1 MTLHKKTL
9 VVTGL
14 TLLVLIAIIYAI
26 SRVLLLGSFTR
37 LETRD
42 VRQNVKRVINILS
55 DEKSDIQSI
64 AYDWAVWDDTYAFV
78 QDRNE
83 DYIRSNLTDNT
94 LANLRVNVML
104 FLHADGRIIY
114 AKAVDINTGAGM
126 PVPRGLMTHL
136 AAGNRLVQHADT
148 KSVVTGMVLL
158 PEGPMLVTSR
168 PVLTSQKEG
177 PIHGILVFGRLFDT
191 RTVKQLSE
199 KINLPL
205 ETYRLDDPKSLSPF
219 QDTGT
224 YRLIE
229 DSLWVNPLSKDFISA
244 FMLLKDIYDQPVLGL
259 EMKLDREV
267 YQQGVTALHWLL
279 VWLISVALVF
289 TLVSLLFLERFILAR
304 MINLSSEVRGIGED
318 GNSSTSVTVTGN
330 DELSQL
336 AVDINRMVR
345 DLIRARH
352 QAELAS
358 RAKGEFLSNM
368 SHEIRTPMNGI
379 IGMTELALNTDL
391 TPEQRQYLEMVK
403 TSADSLLTLINDILD
418 FSKIEARKLA
428 LEKIDFDLRNAIE
441 TAVDTLAV
449 QARKKRLEL
458 SVYLSPD
465 VPTALVGDPSRLRQ
479 VILNLAGN
487 AIKFTHEG
495 DVVVRVAMEADTD
508 DAALLHFTVSDT
520 GIGIP
525 RAQLE
530 TIFES
535 FTQADG
541 STTRQYGGTGLGLA
555 ISKELVELM
564 GGRIWV
570 ESPKGFGPENE
581 KSKTGGPG
589 STFHFTA
596 RFRLSPP
603 KPMDKV
609 DPRRFDL
616 TGLPIL
622 AVDDNAT
629 NRLIFKE
636 MTASWGLVPSL
647 AASGEEGLSLMK
659 AAFEAGKPYKLLL
672 LDWQMP
678 GMDGFQ
684 VAEQVRKGPFG
695 ADTQIILLTSG
706 GQIGDAERCR
716 EIGISGYLL
725 KPVKKSELLAALLM
739 AIGRPV
745 EAKGPV
751 ITRHTIEEARRR
763 YSILL
768 AEDNPVNQMLARKLL
783 EKRGHGVVV
792 ASNGAEAVRIYEKR
806 RFDLVLMDVQM
817 PEIDGLEATHR
828 IREMEKTSGVHT
840 PIVAMTAHAMAQDR
854 ERCLAAGMDDY
865 VSKPIRPEALFDTI
879 ENQVRKSRK
888 NGKEKDAKS
897 VAST

>member
-1 MTLHKKTL
+1 MTLHKKIW
-9 VVTGL
+9 VVTGI

-26 SRVLLLGSFTR
+26 SRVLLLDSFAK

-42 VRQNVKRVINILS
+42 VRQNVKRVMNILS
-55 DEKSDIQSI
+55 AEKSDIQSI
-64 AYDWAVWDDTYAFV
+64 AYDWAVWDDTYAFI

-83 DYIRSNLTDNT
+83 AYIQSNLPDNT
-94 LANLRVNVML
+94 LINLRVNVMI

-114 AKAVDINTGAGM
+114 AKAVDINTGAAM
-126 PVPRGLMTHL
+126 PVPRGLMTHMV
-136 AAGNRLVQHADT
+136 AGDRLVQHANT
-148 KSVVTGMVLL
+148 ESVVTGMLL
-158 PEGPMLVTSR
+158 LTEGPMLVTSR
-168 PVLTSQKEG
+168 PILTSQKEG
-177 PIHGILVFGRLFDT
+177 PIHGTLIFGRLFDT

-199 KINLPL
+199 KVNLPL
-205 ETYRLDDPKSLSPF
+205 ETYRLDDPKSPRPF
-219 QDTGT
+219 QETRT
-224 YRLIE
+224 YRLIG
-229 DSLWVNPLSKDFISA
+229 DSLWIHPLSKDFISA
-244 FMLLKDIYDQPVLGL
+244 YMLLKDIYDQPVLGL

-267 YQQGVTALHWLL
+267 YKQGVAALHWLVAWL
-279 VWLISVALVF
+279 VAAALVF
-289 TLVSLLFLERFILAR
+289 TLVTLLFLERFILAR
-304 MINLSSEVRGIGED
+304 MVNLSSEVRRIGED
-318 GNSSTSVTVTGN
+318 GNLSTSVSEAGN

-336 AVDINRMVR
+336 AVDINRMVS
-345 DLIRARH
+345 DLIQARH
-352 QAELAS
+352 QAEAAS
-358 RAKGEFLSNM
+358 GAKGEFLSNM

-418 FSKIEARKLA
+418 FSKIEARKLE
-428 LEKIDFDLRNAIE
+428 LEKIDFDLRNALE
-441 TAVDTLAV
+441 TGVDTLAV

-458 SVYLSPD
+458 SVYISPD

-495 DVVVRVAMEADTD
+495 DVVIRVATETEED

-525 RAQLE
+525 QVKLG

-555 ISKELVELM
+555 ISKQLVELM

-570 ESPKGFGPENE
+570 ESPKGFGSENE
-581 KSKTGGPG
+581 DSKTGGPG

-596 RFRLSPP
+596 RFGLSLP
-603 KPMDKV
+603 KPMVRV
-609 DPRRFDL
+609 DPSRFDL
-616 TGLPIL
+616 TGVQIL
-622 AVDDNAT
+622 VVDDNAT
-629 NRLIFKE
+629 NRLIFQE
-636 MTASWGLVPSL
+636 MAASWGLVPSV
-647 AASGEEGLSLMK
+647 AENGEEGLSMMK

-678 GMDGFQ
+678 DMDGFEVAAQ
-684 VAEQVRKGPFG
+684 VQKSPYGP
-695 ADTQIILLTSG
+695 DTQIILSTSA
-706 GQIGDAERCR
+706 GQPGDTERCR
-716 EIGISGYLL
+716 ELGISGYLL
-725 KPVKKSELLAALLM
+725 KPVKKSELLAAVCM
-739 AIGRPV
+739 ALGRPV
-745 EAKGPV
+745 EAKIPV

-768 AEDNPVNQMLARKLL
+768 AEDNPVNQMLAQKLL
-783 EKRGHGVVV
+783 EKRGHSVVV

-806 RFDLVLMDVQM
+806 RFDLVLMDIQM
-817 PEIDGLEATHR
+817 PEMDGLEATHR
-828 IREMEKTSGVHT
+828 VREIEKTSGVHT

-865 VSKPIRPEALFDTI
+865 VSKPIRPQALFDAI
-879 ENQVRKSRK
+879 ENLVRKARK